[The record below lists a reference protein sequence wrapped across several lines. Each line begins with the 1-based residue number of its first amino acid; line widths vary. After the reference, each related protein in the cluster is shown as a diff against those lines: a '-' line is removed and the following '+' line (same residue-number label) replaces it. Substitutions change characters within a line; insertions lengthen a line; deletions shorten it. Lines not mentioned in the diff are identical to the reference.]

1 MKKLVAV
8 FLILYAQMVVAS
20 EKQVLLQIKEMTCQ
34 LCAYTV
40 NKTLRDVQG
49 VITTK
54 ANIQNQTVRVTAQQD
69 LDNQRLIEAIES
81 LNYSAVVQK

>member
-1 MKKLVAV
+1 MKKLAIV
-8 FLILYAQMVVAS
+8 FLILYAQMAAAT
-20 EKQVLLQIKEMTCQ
+20 EKQVVLQIKEMTCQ

-69 LDNQRLIEAIES
+69 LDNQQLIEAIES
-81 LNYSAVVQK
+81 LNYSAVLQK